1 MIYTTKLSSK
11 GQVVLPKSVR
21 ISRGWKPGTELVVR
35 ERDNGVL
42 LEPKRTKRGSMDRL
56 FGVLPYSGR
65 PKTLKQMDDAIT
77 AEARLRK

>member
-1 MIYTTKLSSK
+1 MTYTTKLSSK

-21 ISRGWKPGTELVVR
+21 ASRGWKPGTELVVR

-42 LEPKRTKRGSMDRL
+42 LEPKRIKRGSLDRL
-56 FGVLPYSGR
+56 FGFLPYSGR
-65 PKTLKQMDDAIT
+65 PKTLKQMDDAIS